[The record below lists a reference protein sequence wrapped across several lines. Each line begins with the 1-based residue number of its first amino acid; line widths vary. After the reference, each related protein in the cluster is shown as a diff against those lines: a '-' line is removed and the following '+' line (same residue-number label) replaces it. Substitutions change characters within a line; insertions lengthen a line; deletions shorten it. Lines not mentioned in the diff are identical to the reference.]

1 MGFCRV
7 NRSFPDSLG
16 KESSHR
22 GGSTCKCPN
31 SVGLRT
37 SNGNGT
43 GDPNGTYGEGA
54 GETEDPGQNTRDL
67 VKSESKGH
75 DSISSNKQDA
85 QGQGTSS

>member
-1 MGFCRV
+1 MG
-7 NRSFPDSLG
+7 
-16 KESSHR
+16 
-22 GGSTCKCPN
+22 
-31 SVGLRT
+31 VGT

-43 GDPNGTYGEGA
+43 GDLNGTDAEGA

-75 DSISSNKQDA
+75 DSISRNKRDA